1 VLRFPE
7 LLRETEIYVGTQVDL
22 MRRKQN
28 TQHFDARQKVML
40 ENAYYQC
47 NPPERVAI
55 TQVELPPMQLFIQ
68 HLVQDVLIKKTID
81 KVLKLIRKMHW
92 EDVETV
98 DFIFKTFT
106 EVWEVK
112 YGNIPLVAMLVYDL
126 QKYHP
131 DFSFGILDQVLE
143 DIRAG
148 MEVSVKGIF
157 FIRSDDNH

>member
-1 VLRFPE
+1 
-7 LLRETEIYVGTQVDL
+7 

-55 TQVELPPMQLFIQ
+55 TQVVLTPMQSFIQ
-68 HLVQDVLIKKTID
+68 HLIQDVLIKKTID

-92 EDVETV
+92 EDGETV

-106 EVWEVK
+106 EIWEVK

-131 DFSFGILDQVLE
+131 DFSLGVLDQVLE

-148 MEVSVKGIF
+148 MEVSLTRHLYFRALI
-157 FIRSDDNH
+157 